1 MVSRTSRVV
10 KNCPGLIDEA
20 GRPDTSGEGTEEA
33 IDFVGSPPLGDGLE
47 LVNDVFAEGIRAIP
61 MSDGYCSS
69 FTEA

>member
-1 MVSRTSRVV
+1 MA

-33 IDFVGSPPLGDGLE
+33 IDFVGPPSLGDGFDV
-47 LVNDVFAEGIRAIP
+47 VNVVFAEGIRAMPIP
-61 MSDGYCSS
+61 EGYCSS